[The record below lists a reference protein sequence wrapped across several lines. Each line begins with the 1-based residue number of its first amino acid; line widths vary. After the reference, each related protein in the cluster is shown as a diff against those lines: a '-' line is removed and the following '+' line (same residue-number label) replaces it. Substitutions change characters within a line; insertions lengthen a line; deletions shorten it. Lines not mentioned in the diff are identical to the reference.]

1 MCVLITNQLEFD
13 NSFNAFNFRALQLL
27 EYYEDLDYYYKYGYG
42 SEINTKVGCP
52 IAKELMGYLK

>member
-1 MCVLITNQLEFD
+1 LIT
-13 NSFNAFNFRALQLL
+13 AFNVSNYFGTQLL

-52 IAKELMGYLK
+52 IAKELMGYLR

>member
-1 MCVLITNQLEFD
+1 V
-13 NSFNAFNFRALQLL
+13 SNFGTQLL

-52 IAKELMGYLK
+52 IAKELMGYLR